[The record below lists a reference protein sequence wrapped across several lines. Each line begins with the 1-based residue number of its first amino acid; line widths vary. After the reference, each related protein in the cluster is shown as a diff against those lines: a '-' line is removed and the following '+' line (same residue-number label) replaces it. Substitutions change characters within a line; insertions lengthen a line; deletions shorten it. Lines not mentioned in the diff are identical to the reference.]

1 MENQKDRED
10 YFEWLKN
17 KGKFK
22 YELTDIFVEKNGVY
36 RIEQKMAW
44 CGTTSPEDYKAFC
57 LETGREYE
65 GEYKLLAFESK

>member
-1 MENQKDRED
+1 MADQKDRED
-10 YFEWLKN
+10 YFEWAKN
-17 KGKFK
+17 KGKLK
-22 YELTDIFVEKNGVY
+22 YQLADVFVNKDGVLQIEK
-36 RIEQKMAW
+36 KMAW